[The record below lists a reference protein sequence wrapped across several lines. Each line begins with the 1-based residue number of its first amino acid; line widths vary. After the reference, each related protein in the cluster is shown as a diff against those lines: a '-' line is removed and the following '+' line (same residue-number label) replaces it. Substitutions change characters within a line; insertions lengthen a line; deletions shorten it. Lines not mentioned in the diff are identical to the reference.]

1 LFFLP
6 FSYRRCGEEGVKSER
21 ERKNKF
27 REDEDLPREVFWGEA
42 SDGGSF
48 PAVRR
53 YGSKGAK
60 HYTDYG
66 SLPAFQHFCEVA
78 QRDGS
83 DQ

>member
-1 LFFLP
+1 
-6 FSYRRCGEEGVKSER
+6 
-21 ERKNKF
+21 
-27 REDEDLPREVFWGEA
+27 VFWGEA
-42 SDGGSF
+42 RDGGSF

-66 SLPAFQHFCEVA
+66 SLPAFQHFCDVA
-78 QRDGS
+78 QLDGS

>member
-1 LFFLP
+1 MSILRLC
-6 FSYRRCGEEGVKSER
+6 SRCGEEGVKSER
-21 ERKNKF
+21 GRKKKF
-27 REDEDLPREVFWGEA
+27 GEDEDLSREVFWGEA
-42 SDGGSF
+42 RDGGSF
-48 PAVRR
+48 PAVCR

-66 SLPAFQHFCEVA
+66 SLPAFQHFFEVA

>member
-1 LFFLP
+1 MSILRL
-6 FSYRRCGEEGVKSER
+6 SSRCGKEGVKSQR
-21 ERKNKF
+21 GGKRKF
-27 REDEDLPREVFWGEA
+27 REDEDLPRQVFWGEA
-42 SDGGSF
+42 RDGGSF

-66 SLPAFQHFCEVA
+66 SLPAFQHFCGVA
-78 QRDGS
+78 QLDGS

>member
-1 LFFLP
+1 VEKKG
-6 FSYRRCGEEGVKSER
+6 CKSER
-21 ERKNKF
+21 GRKKKF

-48 PAVRR
+48 PAVRC

-60 HYTDYG
+60 PFADYD